1 MVMDAR
7 LNGLVLLCY
16 VCYVCSKHEYM
27 HARFHVHER
36 KRLPVTLSEMSEGNL
51 GCQSLMPTLFEP
63 GLFVLL
69 HMPWG

>member
-1 MVMDAR
+1 MVMDAC

-16 VCYVCSKHEYM
+16 VCYVCNKRVCM
-27 HARFHVHER
+27 HARFHVYEC
-36 KRLPVTLSEMSEGNL
+36 KCLPVTLSEMSEGNL
-51 GCQSLMPTLFEP
+51 GCQSLMPTLFEL

>member
-7 LNGLVLLCY
+7 LNGLVLLGY
-16 VCYVCSKHEYM
+16 VCYVCSKHECV
-27 HARFHVHER
+27 HARFRVHEH
-36 KRLPVTLSEMSEGNL
+36 KHLPVTLSEMSEGNL